1 MTANFNERIIGEFR
15 ANEGRV
21 GGLLAG
27 TPMILVHHVGAK
39 SGVTRVTPLAY
50 IPHGEGRYVIVASN
64 GGSPSHPSWYFNL
77 QANPRI
83 DVELGPEIVTMIA
96 EELRGSGRAELWS
109 ELLAT
114 TPSLREFESRTTRQ
128 IPLFVLIR
136 QEPPGPT

>member
-27 TPMILVHHVGAK
+27 TPMILLHHVGAK

-64 GGSPSHPSWYFNL
+64 DGSPSNPSWYFNL

-96 EELRGSGRAELWS
+96 EELTGSGRAELWS

-136 QEPPGPT
+136 QDRPRPT